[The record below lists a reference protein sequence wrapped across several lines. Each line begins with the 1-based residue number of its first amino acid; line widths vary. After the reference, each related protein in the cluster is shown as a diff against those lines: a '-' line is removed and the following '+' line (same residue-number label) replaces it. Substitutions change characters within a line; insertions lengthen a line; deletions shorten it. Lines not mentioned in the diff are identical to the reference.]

1 MDGLQNS
8 LHKVSGRLRR
18 VSFKA
23 WTLIALIGS
32 TLLAGAALI
41 AFAPE
46 PDRRAAA
53 EIVVPVTSLRAETA
67 TWAPEVGLYGRVE
80 TPHTASLTALV
91 AATVATLQVREGDRV
106 ATGDVLLQL
115 HETDARLLVRQ
126 RAADLAEVRAD
137 LDALKLSGEDDRA
150 VLIHQEE
157 LHRLAVDK
165 AQWHE
170 RLKAQGSISQQ
181 TLNGALS
188 ESHNQSIALSRQRN
202 QVAGLAHR
210 LARAE
215 ARVDRA
221 DAVLE
226 EARVGLDRTRIK
238 APFPGLV
245 TRIAVAPGE
254 LVSRGG
260 VVAEMYDD
268 SRLEVRVQIPNA
280 HLPTLE
286 RALAAGERPAVEIDF
301 GDHRAHG
308 QLERLVGAVAR
319 GQSGVDGLITLAT
332 DAVPPDLGR
341 AVSLRVKLPAI
352 ANVVAVPVQ
361 AVYGQRRLFV
371 IEDGLLV
378 GIDVERLGE
387 VTGLGGDLKLLVRAA
402 ELVDGTP
409 ILSSQLSN
417 AVTGLRVEVSGAP
430 RGTDTDGDA
439 AWGPAR
445 PARAS
450 AHNLR

>member
-1 MDGLQNS
+1 MKGSLQNN
-8 LHKVSGRLRR
+8 LHKVSGRLQR

-23 WTLIALIGS
+23 WTLIAIIGG
-32 TLLAGAALI
+32 TLLVSTALI

-46 PDRRAAA
+46 PDRRATA
-53 EIVVPVTSLRAETA
+53 EVVVPVTSLRAETA
-67 TWAPEVGLYGRVE
+67 TWAPEVSLYGRVE
-80 TPHTASLTALV
+80 TPHAASLTALV
-91 AATVATLQVREGDRV
+91 AATVTALQVREGDRV
-106 ATGDVLLQL
+106 AAGGVLLQL
-115 HETDARLLVRQ
+115 DETDARLLVRQ
-126 RAADLAEVRAD
+126 RAADLAESRAD

-150 VLIHQEE
+150 VLVHQEE

-165 AQWHE
+165 AQWHQ

-181 TLNGALS
+181 TLNGALA

-202 QVAGLAHR
+202 RVASLAHR

-215 ARVDRA
+215 ARVDRT
-221 DAVLE
+221 DALLE
-226 EARVGLDRTRIK
+226 EARVGLARTQIK

-254 LVSRGG
+254 LVSPGG

-268 SRLEVRVQIPNA
+268 SRLEIRVQIPNA

-301 GDHRAHG
+301 DDRRVHG
-308 QLERLVGAVAR
+308 RLERLVGAVAR

-341 AVSLRVKLPAI
+341 AVGLRLRLPAI
-352 ANVVAVPVQ
+352 ANAVAVPVQ
-361 AVYGQRRLFV
+361 AVYGQHRLFV
-371 IEDGLLV
+371 IENGLLV

-387 VTGLGGDLKLLVRAA
+387 TTDTGGDLKLLVRAP
-402 ELVDGTP
+402 ELVDGTA

-430 RGTDTDGDA
+430 PGTDADSDA
-439 AWGPAR
+439 ARG
-445 PARAS
+445 
-450 AHNLR
+450 

>member
-1 MDGLQNS
+1 MEGLQNS
-8 LHKVSGRLRR
+8 LHRVLGGLRR

-23 WTLIALIGS
+23 WTLIAIIGS
-32 TLLAGAALI
+32 TLLTGTALI

-46 PDRRAAA
+46 PDRRATA

-67 TWAPEVGLYGRVE
+67 TWAPEVSLYGRVE

-91 AATVATLQVREGDRV
+91 AATVTALQVREGDRV
-106 ATGDVLLQL
+106 AAGDVLLQL
-115 HETDARLLVRQ
+115 DETDARLLVRQ
-126 RAADLAEVRAD
+126 RAADLVEARAD
-137 LDALKLSGEDDRA
+137 LDALKLAGEDDRA
-150 VLIHQEE
+150 VLVHQEA

-181 TLNGALS
+181 TLNALA

-202 QVAGLAHR
+202 QVASLAHR

-215 ARVDRA
+215 ARVDRT
-221 DAVLE
+221 DALLE
-226 EARVGLDRTRIK
+226 EARVGLARTEIK

-254 LVSRGG
+254 LVSPGG
-260 VVAEMYDD
+260 AVAEMYDD
-268 SRLEVRVQIPNA
+268 SRLEIRVQIPNA

-301 GDHRAHG
+301 DDRRVHG

-341 AVSLRVKLPAI
+341 AVGLRVKLPAI

-378 GIDVERLGE
+378 GIDVQRLGE
-387 VTGLGGDLKLLVRAA
+387 ITDAGGDLKLLVRAP
-402 ELVDGTP
+402 ELVDGTA

-430 RGTDTDGDA
+430 PGTDAASDA
-439 AWGPAR
+439 ARG
-445 PARAS
+445 
-450 AHNLR
+450 

>member
-1 MDGLQNS
+1 MEGSLQNS
-8 LHKVSGRLRR
+8 LHKVSGRLQR
-18 VSFKA
+18 VSFKT
-23 WTLIALIGS
+23 WTLIAIIGG
-32 TLLAGAALI
+32 TLLVSTALI

-46 PDRRAAA
+46 PDRRATA
-53 EIVVPVTSLRAETA
+53 EVVVPVTSLRAETA

-91 AATVATLQVREGDRV
+91 AATVTALQVREGDRV
-106 ATGDVLLQL
+106 AAGDVLLQL
-115 HETDARLLVRQ
+115 DETDARLLVRQ
-126 RAADLAEVRAD
+126 RAADLVEARAD
-137 LDALKLSGEDDRA
+137 LDALKLVGEDDRA
-150 VLIHQEE
+150 VLVHQEA

-170 RLKAQGSISQQ
+170 RLKVQGSISQQ
-181 TLNGALS
+181 TLNGALA

-202 QVAGLAHR
+202 QVASLAHR

-215 ARVDRA
+215 ARVDRT
-221 DAVLE
+221 DALLE
-226 EARVGLDRTRIK
+226 EARVGLARTEIK

-254 LVSRGG
+254 LVSPGG

-268 SRLEVRVQIPNA
+268 SRLEIRVQIPNA

-301 GDHRAHG
+301 DGRRVHG

-341 AVSLRVKLPAI
+341 AVGLRVRLPAI

-361 AVYGQRRLFV
+361 AVYGQHRLFV
-371 IEDGLLV
+371 IKNGLLV

-387 VTGLGGDLKLLVRAA
+387 ITGADGDLKLLVRAP
-402 ELVDGTP
+402 ELVDGTA

-430 RGTDTDGDA
+430 PGTDADSDA
-439 AWGPAR
+439 ARG
-445 PARAS
+445 
-450 AHNLR
+450 